1 MKTKLASFP
10 LSLWRLFCCPPPSF
24 FSPPRREGETIT
36 FSLRIEGIT
45 ANVFYKTVTVPS
57 DGTPTLQEA
66 LLEVEKAEEGLTFTG
81 LDKAYI
87 TAINGEEAGT
97 YGGYDGWMYRVNNLE
112 PSVGM
117 DQYAL
122 KAEDSVV
129 LYYGDPF
136 GARDAVSRGG
146 PVQNRPTGVIRFTS
160 QDTTYDDNYE
170 PSTQTN
176 PVKGATVTW
185 KAGEESATYTTD
197 DNGEIKIDDRLLTA
211 GPHSLF
217 ISKVG
222 EEDLPLILRL
232 APDFTV
238 TVPETSGGEED
249 TSSPDSTDKPAPT
262 PSTGDAAAAGA
273 AGIAVLLSACLA
285 AALSSK
291 RAK

>member
-1 MKTKLASFP
+1 M
-10 LSLWRLFCCPPPSF
+10 
-24 FSPPRREGETIT
+24 
-36 FSLRIEGIT
+36 
-45 ANVFYKTVTVPS
+45 
-57 DGTPTLQEA
+57 
-66 LLEVEKAEEGLTFTG
+66 
-81 LDKAYI
+81 
-87 TAINGEEAGT
+87 
-97 YGGYDGWMYRVNNLE
+97 
-112 PSVGM
+112 
-117 DQYAL
+117 
-122 KAEDSVV
+122 
-129 LYYGDPF
+129 
-136 GARDAVSRGG
+136 
-146 PVQNRPTGVIRFTS
+146 TGVQTCDLPIY
-160 QDTTYDDNYE
+160 TTHDDNYE
-170 PSTQTN
+170 PTTQTN

-211 GPHSLF
+211 GPHSLS

-273 AGIAVLLSACLA
+273 AGSAALLSACLA

>member
-1 MKTKLASFP
+1 MKTKLLRSL
-10 LSLWRLFCCPPPSF
+10 LSLWAALLLSSALFLLPASA
-24 FSPPRREGETIT
+24 EGETIT

-136 GARDAVSRGG
+136 GAGMQYPEADLSKIAD
-146 PVQNRPTGVIRFTS
+146 GVIRFTS

-211 GPHSLF
+211 GPHSLS
-217 ISKVG
+217 ISKAG

-285 AALSSK
+285 AALSST

>member
-1 MKTKLASFP
+1 MKTKALRSL
-10 LSLWRLFCCPPPSF
+10 LSLWTALLLSAALFILPASAE
-24 FSPPRREGETIT
+24 EGTIT

-45 ANVFYKTVTVPS
+45 SNLFYKTVTVPS

-81 LDKAYI
+81 LDTAYI

-112 PSVGM
+112 PSVGI
-117 DQYAL
+117 DQYEL

-136 GARDAVSRGG
+136 GAGMQYPEADLSKIAE
-146 PVQNRPTGVIRFTS
+146 GVIRFTS
-160 QDTTYDDNYE
+160 QDTTYDANYN

-176 PVKGATVTW
+176 PVKGATVVW

-197 DNGEIKIDDRLLTA
+197 DNGEIKIDAALLTP
-211 GPHSLF
+211 GQHSLS

-222 EEDLPLILRL
+222 EDNLPLVLRL

-238 TVPETSGGEED
+238 TVPEAAGGEED
-249 TSSPDSTDKPAPT
+249 NSSTVTPDPA
-262 PSTGDAAAAGA
+262 PSTGDATVAGVAGIISLLSVCAAAG
-273 AGIAVLLSACLA
+273 VLTKR
-285 AALSSK
+285 SK
-291 RAK
+291 

>member
-1 MKTKLASFP
+1 M
-10 LSLWRLFCCPPPSF
+10 
-24 FSPPRREGETIT
+24 
-36 FSLRIEGIT
+36 
-45 ANVFYKTVTVPS
+45 TVPS

-136 GARDAVSRGG
+136 GAGMQYPEADLSKIAD
-146 PVQNRPTGVIRFTS
+146 GVIRFTS

-211 GPHSLF
+211 GPHSLS

-285 AALSSK
+285 AALSFK